1 MREPKPV
8 LEERKHNLMK
18 FWEGYFEFS
27 HDEIEAFESV
37 KREDFVT
44 SEFKQA
50 AYEDQPLP
58 TLRGKTIS
66 QPTTVMMMTH
76 WLELE
81 PEDKVFEIG
90 TGSGYQSA
98 IIAKIV
104 GKEGKVITSEII
116 PELVHFAQRN
126 LEQAHI
132 TNVKVI
138 EENGDKGFSQEAPFD
153 KIIITAACKEFP
165 KELIAQLKEGGI
177 ILGPVGDNAEQEM
190 VRGVKRKDGT
200 LEYEF
205 LGQFLFSPLNGK
217 YGFEE

>member
-1 MREPKPV
+1 MGGQPV
-8 LEERKHNLMK
+8 LEERKNSLMK
-18 FWEGYFEFS
+18 FWEGYFEFA

-44 SEFKQA
+44 FSYKQA

-81 PEDKVFEIG
+81 PGDMVFEIG

-104 GKEGKVITSEII
+104 GEKGKVVSSEII
-116 PELVHFAQRN
+116 PELVQFARKN
-126 LEQAHI
+126 LEQAKI
-132 TNVKVI
+132 TNAKVV
-138 EENGDKGFSQEAPFD
+138 EENGEKGYPKNAPYD

-165 KELIAQLKEGGI
+165 KELIKQLKVGGI
-177 ILGPVGDNAEQEM
+177 ILGPVGDDQEQEM
-190 VRGVKRKDGT
+190 VRGTKRKDGT

-205 LGQFLFSPLNGK
+205 LGQFLFSPLSGK
-217 YGFEE
+217 YGLEE